1 MLTQI
6 RKHFN
11 NLDETKQQ
19 NESYEN
25 QLRGL
30 EQQIRDSFAI
40 QNRLEMTTK
49 AANKRL
55 EETEMSRQMIIGQ
68 SQELISEIYND
79 N

>member
-68 SQELISEIYND
+68 SQELISEIYTD

>member
-40 QNRLEMTTK
+40 QNRLEMITK
-49 AANKRL
+49 AAFKRL

-68 SQELISEIYND
+68 SQELISEIYTD